1 MLDRAGDA
9 AGDIQ
14 SGGQDPE
21 ALARMNQAGIEGM
34 KVAAIMGG
42 ASLGGNALLN
52 RVVSRSA
59 SGGNIQQENVQTDN
73 RLVLPGNEQNN
84 AAPESEADV
93 STEQIVSDDNI
104 RRYQDTV
111 DGVFT
116 GALPTG
122 SDIVLG
128 KTPSILTEYGA
139 PDLDLHMKQSV
150 ARKIAYPSGYMGGK
164 HNLSL
169 SALKNLPYQIADPLA
184 IIENPQSN
192 SRGLSSKIILTE
204 WTDIEGKPVIVP
216 VHLNAHGAIDVQNE
230 IASAFG
236 ADYINRIIGEN
247 VENVLYTKNGEDIKQ
262 LLSKG
267 RPLPQAMADDVL
279 AKNSILPGGQ
289 DVNGQTVSPDS
300 SLGAAADGV
309 LQGGLVLPTAV
320 SDTVSDVRNVR
331 QAIGSNQDIVNR
343 VNQRLSSPGQV
354 MADFMYSGLPLPTV
368 ISEEARNRQAE
379 QNNRLNLPGGEQK
392 ISEQPVAESGN
403 ISLVSRIRQSIPQ
416 IQTAEPVATVTGD
429 EIPSGGKVIE
439 RLTRFI
445 NSIGSRVNRPGF
457 GDVFFSKGRIK
468 NSMLGHGYGNA
479 KIETFAAVPAVIQKG
494 MQIDHQQN
502 WKGRGYDTY
511 TFAAPI
517 NYRGGQT
524 YLGVIVTRDV
534 QDGRYYVHEVI
545 NKNGDTIY
553 RRNENTEPT
562 SDGRAT
568 LPGTV
573 DTVVSSVSN
582 NSILPDGQDVNI
594 QAVSPDSSVG
604 AAPAGFDPWSHF
616 QGTRSEFIP
625 EGANAARP
633 VDVPTT
639 DPQGRRIRRTA
650 STAMGAKAIPD
661 EVVGD
666 IQNMVL
672 RGELSYNRVSDK
684 SSINRAIKTI
694 QDKGYQGA
702 LEEFRNTVNKG
713 VISKDI
719 ATLGQQLLINAANA
733 GDSRTTA
740 ELLSLYAQMETTAG
754 QAVQVASIL
763 RKLDPSAQLYAAQRV
778 VNDLEK
784 AIQDKY
790 KDIEITIDQSLIDEF
805 NSQTTQEGR
814 DAVMDRIYQNVADQV
829 PSTWRDKWNA
839 WRYLAMLANPRTHV
853 RNFVGNIGFQPL
865 RFAKDRVASVIE
877 AGVSRAGGNI
887 ERTKSFASAPELYR
901 AAWNDWT
908 NVKDVLSGNKY
919 DDVRSEINSRRRI
932 FKTAPLEAARTG
944 NSWLLEFE
952 DSIFKRITYAD
963 ALAGYL
969 QANGVTAEQ
978 VLNNTVDASLMA
990 RARDYAGQEA
1000 LKATYQD
1007 RNQFSDLMSGRAR
1020 ETGAVSKA
1028 ANVALDAVLPF
1039 RRTPA
1044 NVAARAVEYS
1054 PLGLIGTAAKGIMRF
1069 IFLNL

>member
-1 MLDRAGDA
+1 MKTEAARRSLDAARKYAPDVHVMEDSAIKAKSPSAWAITSGGVVYLSDNIPEELGDA
-9 AGDIQ
+9 VGFHEAVHAAKQNENAQYRDFLDTIYGRLAYQAESSSWVLDLLSEQ
-14 SGGQDPE
+14 RFRKPFMELTTKQVDSVYDELNALVWGYHKADPE
-21 ALARMNQAGIEGM
+21 NARAQFA
-34 KVAAIMGG
+34 
-42 ASLGGNALLN
+42 
-52 RVVSRSA
+52 
-59 SGGNIQQENVQTDN
+59 
-73 RLVLPGNEQNN
+73 
-84 AAPESEADV
+84 
-93 STEQIVSDDNI
+93 
-104 RRYQDTV
+104 
-111 DGVFT
+111 GVFRDYD
-116 GALPTG
+116 AY
-122 SDIVLG
+122 IR
-128 KTPSILTEYGA
+128 E
-139 PDLDLHMKQSV
+139 LDGIM
-150 ARKIAYPSGYMGGK
+150 
-164 HNLSL
+164 
-169 SALKNLPYQIADPLA
+169 
-184 IIENPQSN
+184 E
-192 SRGLSSKIILTE
+192 
-204 WTDIEGKPVIVP
+204 
-216 VHLNAHGAIDVQNE
+216 
-230 IASAFG
+230 
-236 ADYINRIIGEN
+236 
-247 VENVLYTKNGEDIKQ
+247 
-262 LLSKG
+262 
-267 RPLPQAMADDVL
+267 
-279 AKNSILPGGQ
+279 
-289 DVNGQTVSPDS
+289 
-300 SLGAAADGV
+300 GAAAG
-309 LQGGLVLPTAV
+309 
-320 SDTVSDVRNVR
+320 
-331 QAIGSNQDIVNR
+331 
-343 VNQRLSSPGQV
+343 
-354 MADFMYSGLPLPTV
+354 
-368 ISEEARNRQAE
+368 
-379 QNNRLNLPGGEQK
+379 
-392 ISEQPVAESGN
+392 
-403 ISLVSRIRQSIPQ
+403 
-416 IQTAEPVATVTGD
+416 
-429 EIPSGGKVIE
+429 
-439 RLTRFI
+439 
-445 NSIGSRVNRPGF
+445 
-457 GDVFFSKGRIK
+457 
-468 NSMLGHGYGNA
+468 
-479 KIETFAAVPAVIQKG
+479 
-494 MQIDHQQN
+494 
-502 WKGRGYDTY
+502 
-511 TFAAPI
+511 
-517 NYRGGQT
+517 
-524 YLGVIVTRDV
+524 
-534 QDGRYYVHEVI
+534 
-545 NKNGDTIY
+545 
-553 RRNENTEPT
+553 
-562 SDGRAT
+562 
-568 LPGTV
+568 
-573 DTVVSSVSN
+573 
-582 NSILPDGQDVNI
+582 
-594 QAVSPDSSVG
+594 VSPDSSVG

-702 LEEFRNTVNKG
+702 LEEFRNAVNKG

-754 QAVQVASIL
+754 QAVQAASIL
-763 RKLDPSAQLYAAQRV
+763 RKLDPSSQLYAAQRV
-778 VNDLEK
+778 VDDLEK

-978 VLNNTVDASLMA
+978 VRNNTVDASLMT

-1007 RNQFSDLMSGRAR
+1007 RNQFSDLMSRRAR

-1044 NVAARAVEYS
+1044 NVAVRAVEYS

>member
-1 MLDRAGDA
+1 MTNDGKIYISD
-9 AGDIQ
+9 
-14 SGGQDPE
+14 SVPE
-21 ALARMNQAGIEGM
+21 EL
-34 KVAAIMGG
+34 
-42 ASLGGNALLN
+42 
-52 RVVSRSA
+52 
-59 SGGNIQQENVQTDN
+59 
-73 RLVLPGNEQNN
+73 
-84 AAPESEADV
+84 ADV
-93 STEQIVSDDNI
+93 V
-104 RRYQDTV
+104 
-111 DGVFT
+111 
-116 GALPTG
+116 
-122 SDIVLG
+122 
-128 KTPSILTEYGA
+128 
-139 PDLDLHMKQSV
+139 
-150 ARKIAYPSGYMGGK
+150 GY
-164 HNLSL
+164 HEAVH
-169 SALKNLPYQIADPLA
+169 ALKQRG
-184 IIENPQSN
+184 
-192 SRGLSSKIILTE
+192 SRQYDDL
-204 WTDIEGKPVIVP
+204 V
-216 VHLNAHGAIDVQNE
+216 
-230 IASAFG
+230 
-236 ADYINRIIGEN
+236 NRIGEQLSYGEN
-247 VENVLYTKNGEDIKQ
+247 VDQILGIILKSRLKGKSALDLTFDELNTVYDELNAVIWGYHKADPENARAQFAGVFRDYDAYIQELDGIMED
-262 LLSKG
+262 
-267 RPLPQAMADDVL
+267 
-279 AKNSILPGGQ
+279 
-289 DVNGQTVSPDS
+289 
-300 SLGAAADGV
+300 
-309 LQGGLVLPTAV
+309 
-320 SDTVSDVRNVR
+320 
-331 QAIGSNQDIVNR
+331 
-343 VNQRLSSPGQV
+343 
-354 MADFMYSGLPLPTV
+354 
-368 ISEEARNRQAE
+368 
-379 QNNRLNLPGGEQK
+379 
-392 ISEQPVAESGN
+392 
-403 ISLVSRIRQSIPQ
+403 
-416 IQTAEPVATVTGD
+416 
-429 EIPSGGKVIE
+429 
-439 RLTRFI
+439 
-445 NSIGSRVNRPGF
+445 
-457 GDVFFSKGRIK
+457 
-468 NSMLGHGYGNA
+468 
-479 KIETFAAVPAVIQKG
+479 AAVG
-494 MQIDHQQN
+494 
-502 WKGRGYDTY
+502 
-511 TFAAPI
+511 
-517 NYRGGQT
+517 
-524 YLGVIVTRDV
+524 
-534 QDGRYYVHEVI
+534 
-545 NKNGDTIY
+545 
-553 RRNENTEPT
+553 
-562 SDGRAT
+562 
-568 LPGTV
+568 
-573 DTVVSSVSN
+573 
-582 NSILPDGQDVNI
+582 
-594 QAVSPDSSVG
+594 VSPDSSVG

-672 RGELSYNRVSDK
+672 RGELSYDRVSDK
-684 SSINRAIKTI
+684 ASINRAIKTI

-702 LEEFRNTVNKG
+702 LEEFRNAVNKG

-733 GDSRTTA
+733 GDYRTTA

-754 QAVQVASIL
+754 QAVQAASIL

-865 RFAKDRVASVIE
+865 RFAKDRVAAAIE
-877 AGVSRAGGNI
+877 AGVSRAGGDI

-978 VLNNTVDASLMA
+978 VRNNTVDASLMT

-1007 RNQFSDLMSGRAR
+1007 RNQFSDLMSRRVR

-1044 NVAARAVEYS
+1044 NVAVRAVEYS

>member
-1 MLDRAGDA
+1 M
-9 AGDIQ
+9 
-14 SGGQDPE
+14 S
-21 ALARMNQAGIEGM
+21 
-34 KVAAIMGG
+34 KTG
-42 ASLGGNALLN
+42 ASRPTDTNAPVFTAETENAITPVSDSSISEETN
-52 RVVSRSA
+52 RV
-59 SGGNIQQENVQTDN
+59 NIQ
-73 RLVLPGNEQNN
+73 
-84 AAPESEADV
+84 A
-93 STEQIVSDDNI
+93 
-104 RRYQDTV
+104 
-111 DGVFT
+111 
-116 GALPTG
+116 
-122 SDIVLG
+122 
-128 KTPSILTEYGA
+128 
-139 PDLDLHMKQSV
+139 
-150 ARKIAYPSGYMGGK
+150 
-164 HNLSL
+164 
-169 SALKNLPYQIADPLA
+169 
-184 IIENPQSN
+184 
-192 SRGLSSKIILTE
+192 
-204 WTDIEGKPVIVP
+204 
-216 VHLNAHGAIDVQNE
+216 
-230 IASAFG
+230 
-236 ADYINRIIGEN
+236 
-247 VENVLYTKNGEDIKQ
+247 
-262 LLSKG
+262 
-267 RPLPQAMADDVL
+267 
-279 AKNSILPGGQ
+279 
-289 DVNGQTVSPDS
+289 VSPDS

-309 LQGGLVLPTAV
+309 LQGGLVLPGVDSEDMAGYDVDTSNNRTGGADNGRRAEGQLAQQALERDDARRASGALLRDGAPQEDSGGRGSMAQAEERADFLARKKAEGETIQRIGPFYIAYRETQPERYR
-320 SDTVSDVRNVR
+320 SDTVQAVRDY
-331 QAIGSNQDIVNR
+331 QEFGIKPIVVDSFERNSGGR
-343 VNQRLSSPGQV
+343 TIRTDDAVTGPDGQV
-354 MADFMYSGLPLPTV
+354 YLGNGSTIDSRNSSAHEAFHVGLRRNLASAQRFYEMVQGVNVLDETVSKYLGEITDTYFEETGRRFDPQLESDMDTLMHEFAAFISGAMNDGTALELF
-368 ISEEARNRQAE
+368 SSGFSNFNALQAQWQAMKNE
-379 QNNRLNLPGGEQK
+379 MGRGGSAAPGGPSGMELLLPGT
-392 ISEQPVAESGN
+392 QPGAE
-403 ISLVSRIRQSIPQ
+403 
-416 IQTAEPVATVTGD
+416 A
-429 EIPSGGKVIE
+429 
-439 RLTRFI
+439 
-445 NSIGSRVNRPGF
+445 
-457 GDVFFSKGRIK
+457 
-468 NSMLGHGYGNA
+468 
-479 KIETFAAVPAVIQKG
+479 
-494 MQIDHQQN
+494 
-502 WKGRGYDTY
+502 
-511 TFAAPI
+511 
-517 NYRGGQT
+517 
-524 YLGVIVTRDV
+524 
-534 QDGRYYVHEVI
+534 
-545 NKNGDTIY
+545 
-553 RRNENTEPT
+553 
-562 SDGRAT
+562 AT
-568 LPGTV
+568 LPIPDVG
-573 DTVVSSVSN
+573 SEQSGASV
-582 NSILPDGQDVNI
+582 
-594 QAVSPDSSVG
+594 APDSSVG

-684 SSINRAIKTI
+684 ASINRAIKTI

-702 LEEFRNTVNKG
+702 LEEFRNSVNKG

-754 QAVQVASIL
+754 QAVQAASIL

-978 VLNNTVDASLMA
+978 VLNNTVDASLMT

-1007 RNQFSDLMSGRAR
+1007 RNQFSDLMSRRAR

-1044 NVAARAVEYS
+1044 NVAVRAVEYS